1 MKDKIYKVNQCRL
14 CGSNDLKK
22 VITLSKNPVGD
33 RFWRDRKKALECELH
48 DVEVM
53 MCSACG
59 QMQLSEVV
67 EPKEIYEQDYLYTTG
82 TSVGLIEHFRESA
95 KALIDRFGIAK
106 DSLVVEIG
114 SNEGAMLEAFKDEGM
129 RVLGIDPAG
138 IAVEIAKKRGVETI
152 CGFFSRNLAKEI
164 RLQKGK
170 ANIVIANNVI
180 ANNVI
185 ANIPLL
191 TDVVK
196 GIGELLDDGGV
207 FVFETSYAQSVLK
220 RHLIDT
226 IYHEHISYLSA
237 KPLGKF
243 FDNCGLELFDAEEI
257 WTKGGS
263 LRGYVSKPLCFTK
276 TQRLGEIVK
285 KEESFIFA
293 SHIVANSTSLEV
305 LFDEI
310 KKMLGDNEEFIFES
324 FYVKAVLEKNLLDM
338 VFLEH
343 INYLYLSP
351 LCEFLGK
358 RDLNIYDAKLID
370 SKGGSIQ
377 IKITR
382 DMAKPKSEELLSL
395 MKKEEEFFR
404 KDDIFVNFTKGL
416 EDFRNKVRTFALEIK
431 QRQGSVVVYGASVGG
446 VMMVYHLGLS
456 DVIDCFLDDN
466 VAKIGKYAS
475 NLGVIVRD
483 SRILEEDLEIKEVI
497 SVAWR
502 FMDSITQKHQD
513 FLNRGGVFYS
523 LELPQLEIKEY
534 RNGAN

>member
-1 MKDKIYKVNQCRL
+1 
-14 CGSNDLKK
+14 
-22 VITLSKNPVGD
+22 
-33 RFWRDRKKALECELH
+33 
-48 DVEVM
+48 
-53 MCSACG
+53 
-59 QMQLSEVV
+59 
-67 EPKEIYEQDYLYTTG
+67 
-82 TSVGLIEHFRESA
+82 
-95 KALIDRFGIAK
+95 
-106 DSLVVEIG
+106 
-114 SNEGAMLEAFKDEGM
+114 
-129 RVLGIDPAG
+129 
-138 IAVEIAKKRGVETI
+138 
-152 CGFFSRNLAKEI
+152 
-164 RLQKGK
+164 
-170 ANIVIANNVI
+170 
-180 ANNVI
+180 
-185 ANIPLL
+185 
-191 TDVVK
+191 
-196 GIGELLDDGGV
+196 
-207 FVFETSYAQSVLK
+207 
-220 RHLIDT
+220 
-226 IYHEHISYLSA
+226 
-237 KPLGKF
+237 
-243 FDNCGLELFDAEEI
+243 
-257 WTKGGS
+257 
-263 LRGYVSKPLCFTK
+263 
-276 TQRLGEIVK
+276 
-285 KEESFIFA
+285 
-293 SHIVANSTSLEV
+293 
-305 LFDEI
+305 
-310 KKMLGDNEEFIFES
+310 
-324 FYVKAVLEKNLLDM
+324 M

-404 KDDIFVNFTKGL
+404 KDDIFVNFAKGL
-416 EDFRNKVRTFALEIK
+416 EDFRNKVRKFALEIK

-502 FMDSITQKHQD
+502 FMDSIIQKHQD